1 MCPDKGGGKESSRG
15 ARGSGRGYLILLHE
29 GRAWL
34 VHCVPA
40 KAMCVST
47 YACVCGY
54 TGVCLG
60 RRHHPQSSPSSFP
73 QGICPCSLEIRFAW
87 LTAPLLG
94 ASLLQPWAVIGHLT
108 GML

>member
-15 ARGSGRGYLILLHE
+15 ARGSGRGYLILLQE

-47 YACVCGY
+47 YACVC
-54 TGVCLG
+54 VCNAHIYVFVCMLSRSVMSKHCRIQFITLPLTCRVILG
-60 RRHHPQSSPSSFP
+60 NDSIFQ
-73 QGICPCSLEIRFAW
+73 
-87 LTAPLLG
+87 
-94 ASLLQPWAVIGHLT
+94 ASAFLSVNEG
-108 GML
+108 